1 MTLRAL
7 ILALALA
14 TAGCGVPD
22 PPPDPRG
29 LPCQG
34 LPVVVTPVS
43 GYLRSLAPVGSRL
56 TVVSVVAV
64 IESMGLD
71 IALDLPHASRVV
83 SHCSDPGQ
91 AVAAGQSVLAF
102 GP

>member
-22 PPPDPRG
+22 PPSDPRG

-64 IESMGLD
+64 IESMGLE
-71 IALDLPHASRVV
+71 IALGAPHVSAVV
-83 SHCSDPGQ
+83 GHCTNVGTE
-91 AVAAGQSVLAF
+91 VVAGQPLFAYS
-102 GP
+102 P

>member
-7 ILALALA
+7 ALALALVL
-14 TAGCGVPD
+14 AGCGVPD

-34 LPVVVTPVS
+34 LPVVTTPVT
-43 GYLRSLAPVGSRL
+43 GFLRQLAPVGSRL

-71 IALDLPHASRVV
+71 IALGAPHVGAVTGHCVNEGTEVV
-83 SHCSDPGQ
+83 
-91 AVAAGQSVLAF
+91 AGQPLFAYS
-102 GP
+102 P